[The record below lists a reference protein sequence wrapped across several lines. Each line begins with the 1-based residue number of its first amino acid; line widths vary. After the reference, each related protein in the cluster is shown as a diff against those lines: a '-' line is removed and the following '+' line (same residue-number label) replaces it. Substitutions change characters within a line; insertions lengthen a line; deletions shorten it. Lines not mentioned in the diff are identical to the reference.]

1 MLLGPI
7 SLGILRRDVMGRIRQ
22 VFLFIAFTGCVPLL
36 AQAAAPAAPPPQ
48 SARQALIEMFMGKG
62 ENDFARHLPEAA
74 RQTLIHK
81 GETPDTSIILKIS
94 TIARQAAAQGEH
106 LETFDEGS
114 TFLTFEQSAS
124 HEKTEVAVEH
134 DSLLGEDDEI
144 ELSIHYYKEGQLQS
158 LPVVPRLI
166 FTLRQEKEIWR
177 LMEVTVAAHIPLT
190 DPDYLKGLRREQ
202 DEANELQAQM
212 RVSEIAA
219 AEAAYAAKHPDL
231 GYACALSSFSAPD
244 PATESGEASNSLGLA
259 NAESGGYRFAIS
271 GCEGTP
277 ASKYR
282 VTAVPADSDETL
294 KMFCADESGTLKF
307 VIGGK
312 GSTCFTHGQPVN
324 VGAAAEVT
332 VD

>member
-1 MLLGPI
+1 
-7 SLGILRRDVMGRIRQ
+7 MGGIRQ
-22 VFLFIAFTGCVPLL
+22 VFLFVTFAGCILL
-36 AQAAAPAAPPPQ
+36 PAQTAAPPTPPPQ

-94 TIARQAAAQGEH
+94 TIGRQAAAQGEH

-114 TFLTFEQSAS
+114 TLLTFDQSS
-124 HEKTEVAVEH
+124 GREKTEVAVEH

-144 ELSIHYYKEGQLQS
+144 ELSIHYYKDGQLQS
-158 LPVVPRLI
+158 LPVVPQLI

-177 LMEVTVAAHIPLT
+177 LMEITVAAHIPLA

-202 DEANELQAQM
+202 DEANELQAQI
-212 RVSEIAA
+212 RAGGIAA
-219 AEAAYAAKHPDL
+219 AEVAYAAKHPDR
-231 GYACALSSFSAPD
+231 GYACTLSTLSAPD
-244 PATESGEASNSLGLA
+244 PA
-259 NAESGGYRFAIS
+259 AESGGASYSPDVANEESNGYRFTIS

-282 VTAVPADSDETL
+282 VSAVPADADATL
-294 KMFCADESGTLKF
+294 KTFCADESGILKF

-312 GSTCFTHGQPVN
+312 VSTCFVQGQPVN
-324 VGAAAEVT
+324 TGVAAGAT